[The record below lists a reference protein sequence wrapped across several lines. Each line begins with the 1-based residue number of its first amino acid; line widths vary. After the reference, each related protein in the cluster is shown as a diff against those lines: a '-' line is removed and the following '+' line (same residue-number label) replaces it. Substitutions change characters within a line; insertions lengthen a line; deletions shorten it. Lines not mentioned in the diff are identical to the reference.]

1 MTNAERKKIARRVSE
16 LNFRIASL
24 QRVDKISQLE
34 KFPVIEDIIKEY
46 NNEITRLNKSTNE
59 RREYLYNFI
68 GGGWNSEWAYTV
80 EEAIEQAQTRWAADS
95 PKLRVDME
103 SFRVSTPSDYSS
115 LLSMFN

>member
-1 MTNAERKKIARRVSE
+1 MTSAERKKLISRVAE

-24 QRVDKISQLE
+24 QRLE
-34 KFPVIEDIIKEY
+34 NDSVIEDIIKEY
-46 NNEITRLNKSTNE
+46 NNEIARLNKSTYE

-80 EEAIEQAQTRWAADS
+80 EEAIEQAQNRWAADS

>member
-1 MTNAERKKIARRVSE
+1 MTSAERKKLISRVAE

-24 QRVDKISQLE
+24 QRLE
-34 KFPVIEDIIKEY
+34 NDSVIEDIIKEY
-46 NNEITRLNKSTNE
+46 NNEITRLNKSINE

-80 EEAIEQAQTRWAADS
+80 EEAIEQAQNRWAADS
-95 PKLRVDME
+95 PKLRVDAE

>member
-1 MTNAERKKIARRVSE
+1 MTSSERKKLISRVAE

-24 QRVDKISQLE
+24 QRLE
-34 KFPVIEDIIKEY
+34 NDSVIEDIIKEY
-46 NNEITRLNKSTNE
+46 NNEITRLNKSINE

-68 GGGWNSEWAYTV
+68 GGGWNSECAYTV
-80 EEAIEQAQTRWAADS
+80 EEAIEKAQNRWAVES
-95 PKLRVDME
+95 PKLRVDVK